1 MAVTPVRIAVTVS
14 ALAVAT
20 LTVTAPA
27 QAEQSHR
34 GSDHPVASTVVYT
47 LDDSSHANPE
57 GVAWDGHYFYVGA
70 TGDGTI
76 YRGTLGDHTV
86 HTFIAGVPG
95 SRSAVGLKIFRHKL
109 YVAGGM
115 TGKLF
120 VYDLKHPATDPIT
133 LDTGA
138 GGFLNDLVV
147 TGKGNVYVT
156 DSFRPTLWHV
166 AAKQV
171 KPLGVIDPISVS
183 PEIPYTAGAFNLN
196 GIVAFRGRR
205 ELMVVNT
212 ADGKLYRIGFAR
224 TGGRKITQLN
234 APALVGGD
242 GMIVDEGTLI
252 VVRGNPASLTFLR
265 LNSGRSRAR
274 IVDLVSD
281 PTLRGP
287 STVAVARQR
296 YLVVN
301 ADFSTSTQPF
311 TVSGLSR
318 DRD

>member
-1 MAVTPVRIAVTVS
+1 MPR
-14 ALAVAT
+14 
-20 LTVTAPA
+20 
-27 QAEQSHR
+27 R
-34 GSDHPVASTVVYT
+34 R
-47 LDDSSHANPE
+47 
-57 GVAWDGHYFYVGA
+57 FYVGA

-196 GIVAFRGRR
+196 GIVAFRGD
-205 ELMVVNT
+205 VNT
-212 ADGKLYRIGFAR
+212 SPSSGSTPDDPEPESLTWSAIQHCADRPPWRSHGSAISSS
-224 TGGRKITQLN
+224 TPTS
-234 APALVGGD
+234 APALSHSPCQGSPATATDSIQSAPAPITRVAWLRPG
-242 GMIVDEGTLI
+242 LLRQCW
-252 VVRGNPASLTFLR
+252 VRRLLGRVAS
-265 LNSGRSRAR
+265 AE
-274 IVDLVSD
+274 
-281 PTLRGP
+281 
-287 STVAVARQR
+287 
-296 YLVVN
+296 
-301 ADFSTSTQPF
+301 
-311 TVSGLSR
+311 
-318 DRD
+318 

>member
-1 MAVTPVRIAVTVS
+1 MPR
-14 ALAVAT
+14 
-20 LTVTAPA
+20 
-27 QAEQSHR
+27 R
-34 GSDHPVASTVVYT
+34 R
-47 LDDSSHANPE
+47 
-57 GVAWDGHYFYVGA
+57 FYVGA

-120 VYDLKHPATDPIT
+120 VYDLKHPAADPIT

-196 GIVAFRGRR
+196 GIVAFRGGR
-205 ELMVVNT
+205 EH
-212 ADGKLYRIGFAR
+212 
-224 TGGRKITQLN
+224 
-234 APALVGGD
+234 
-242 GMIVDEGTLI
+242 
-252 VVRGNPASLTFLR
+252 LTFLR